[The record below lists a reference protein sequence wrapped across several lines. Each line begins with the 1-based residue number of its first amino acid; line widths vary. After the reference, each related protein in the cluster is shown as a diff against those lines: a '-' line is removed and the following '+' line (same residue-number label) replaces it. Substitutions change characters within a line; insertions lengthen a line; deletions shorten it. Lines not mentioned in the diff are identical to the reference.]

1 MQTQLKTTAFPL
13 IMLWAGCLFGQ
24 ASSAPRESS
33 GPHPC
38 SLLDRPTQAVNADE
52 LFQAYS
58 THAQLVRSL
67 HIIASLKGT
76 AGPDYEIGDGP
87 LELAAI
93 VDLVQPNLIHIVGS
107 YHTRVAG

>member
-1 MQTQLKTTAFPL
+1 MRTQMKTTAFPL
-13 IMLWAGCLFGQ
+13 MVLWAGCLFGQ
-24 ASSAPRESS
+24 ASSASRMSS
-33 GPHPC
+33 GLHSC
-38 SLLDRPTQAVNADE
+38 SLLNRPPNTTGAVNADE

-93 VDLVQPNLIHIVGS
+93 VDLV
-107 YHTRVAG
+107 